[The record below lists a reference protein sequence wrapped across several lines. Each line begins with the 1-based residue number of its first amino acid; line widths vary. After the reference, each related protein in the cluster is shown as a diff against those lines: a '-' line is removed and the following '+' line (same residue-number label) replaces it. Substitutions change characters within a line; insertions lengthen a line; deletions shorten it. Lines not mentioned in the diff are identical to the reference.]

1 MRART
6 FTPIER
12 RTTLLTTT
20 TENPSR
26 FPALGVSELLDD
38 KGEQA

>member
-6 FTPIER
+6 CTPIER
-12 RTTLLTTT
+12 RRTLLTMP

-26 FPALGVSELLDD
+26 FPALDISELLDD
-38 KGEQA
+38 KCEQA